1 MADVNRERDLVL
13 APNEYAYISDQTKG
27 HVIAYVGPYKTS
39 LANTDKPVTFDETS
53 KRFKLCNLEEAIVNF
68 ATAPEGWYIILKNPS
83 KDGNQPKIGTS
94 NNLPEL
100 EIGRKVNLP
109 GPVFFALW
117 PGQMARIVPGHHL
130 RSNQYLLVRVYDE
143 EQARK
148 NWNKAVIKVKNE
160 EGEEISTRPDMPDL
174 TMGQQLVIKGTNVS
188 FYIPPTGVE
197 VVRDA
202 SGNYVREAVT
212 LERLEYC
219 ILLDESGNKRYI
231 IGPDVVF
238 PNPTETFIT
247 KDGSRK
253 FKAIELN
260 EISGIYVKVIAPYEE
275 DGKKYNIGDE
285 LFITGKDQMI
295 YYPRVEHALIKYGE
309 QEIYHAVAIPA
320 GQGRYVLNRKTGKIN
335 LVKGP
340 TMLLPDP
347 REFVLVRRILSTK
360 QVELCYPG
368 NKEAMQYNLMLS
380 QMASEEQQEY
390 LPAQRAEQKREILA
404 KAQPSAPPAFA
415 TGDEFTRSQ
424 KYSPPR
430 MITLTDKYDGAVTVN
445 IWAGYASLVVS
456 KTGERKV
463 ISGPNTYLLEYD
475 EELQPIE
482 FSTGTP
488 KTDANTIRTVYL
500 RVLHNKVSDL
510 VVVETKDFCQ
520 LEIKVSYRMN
530 FTGEPE
536 KWFDVENYVKFL
548 TDHMR
553 SVLANAVQKLTVTDF
568 YFNSIAHLRD
578 IVLGPAGENGRRA
591 GRKFEE
597 NGMHIYD
604 LEVLD
609 ITILDTDIQDAILE
623 SQHEGIQE
631 QIQLTRALQGK
642 SFTDEKEE
650 IDRHVSRTR
659 SITKQMM
666 AELMLEELH
675 KNHKLAIAK
684 IQAAQIEGVENLK
697 SKLSEQDF
705 LKQIQ
710 ESELARKKAEQEAQL
725 AFNDKILE
733 QKLRELQAEV
743 DASVAKAG
751 AFSPDLIAALQAFGD
766 KALAEKMAESMAPLS
781 ILGGKSVAEVFA
793 NLLKGTNLENVL
805 KLGGKE

>member
-39 LANTDKPVTFDETS
+39 LANTDKPVTFDGNS
-53 KRFKLCNLEEAIVNF
+53 KRFKLCSLEEAIVNF

-117 PGQMARIVPGHHL
+117 PGQMSRIVPGHHL

-160 EGEEISTRPDMPDL
+160 EGEDVPKNDIPDL
-174 TMGQQLVIKGTNVS
+174 TMGQQLIIKGTNVS
-188 FYIPPTGVE
+188 FYIPPTGIE

-202 SGNYVREAVT
+202 HENYVREAVT

-238 PNPTETFIT
+238 PHPTETFIT

-253 FKAIELN
+253 YKAIELN
-260 EISGIYVKVIAPYEE
+260 DISGIYVKVIAPYEE
-275 DGKKYNIGDE
+275 NGKRFNVGDE

-295 YYPRVEHALIKYGE
+295 YYPRVEHALIKYGD
-309 QEIYHAVAIPA
+309 QEIYHSVAIPA
-320 GQGRYVLNRKTGKIN
+320 GQGRYVLNRKTGKIS
-335 LVKGP
+335 LSKGP

-347 REFVLVRRILSTK
+347 RDYVLVRRILSAK
-360 QVELCYPG
+360 QVELCFPG
-368 NKEAMQYNLMLS
+368 NQEALQYNMMLS
-380 QMASEEQQEY
+380 QLAKEEQQQEY
-390 LPAQRAEQKREILA
+390 LQVQKLEKKKDISQRIAPAPAQ
-404 KAQPSAPPAFA
+404 SFVS
-415 TGDEFTRSQ
+415 GDEFTRNQ
-424 KYSPPR
+424 NYTPPR
-430 MITLTDKYDGAVTVN
+430 MITLTDKYDGAVTINV
-445 IWAGYASLVVS
+445 WAGYASLIVS

-463 ISGPNTYLLEYD
+463 IVGPNTYLLEYD

-488 KTDANTIRTVYL
+488 KTDNNLMRSVYL
-500 RVLHNKVSDL
+500 RVLHNKVSDKI
-510 VVVETKDFCQ
+510 VIETKDFCKV
-520 LEIKVSYRMN
+520 EIKLSYRMN
-530 FTGEPE
+530 FTGAPE

-553 SVLANAVQKLTVTDF
+553 SVLANAIQKIPVADF
-568 YFNSIAHLRD
+568 YFNSIAFLRD
-578 IVLGPAGENGRRA
+578 IVLGAAGENARRL

-604 LEVLD
+604 VEILEVALLD
-609 ITILDTDIQDAILE
+609 DMIEEAILE
-623 SQHEGIQE
+623 SQHEGVQK
-631 QIQLTRALQGK
+631 QVRLTSALQNK
-642 SFTDEKEE
+642 AFTDQNEE
-650 IDRHVSRTR
+650 IERHIARTK
-659 SITKQMM
+659 SLTKQILADM
-666 AELMLEELH
+666 MLEELQKQH
-675 KNHKLAIAK
+675 KVAVTK
-684 IQAAQIEGVENLK
+684 IQAAQIESLEALK

-710 ESELARKKAEQEAQL
+710 ESEVLRKKTEQEAQL

-733 QKLRELQAEV
+733 QKLRELKAEV
-743 DASVAKAG
+743 DAAVAKAG
-751 AFSPDLIAALQAFGD
+751 AYSPDLIAALQAFGD

-781 ILGGKSVAEVFA
+781 ILGGKSVAEVFS
-793 NLLKGTNLENVL
+793 NLLKGTNLENIL
-805 KLGGKE
+805 KIGGKE